1 MLPNP
6 VNLSSKAKF
15 EQNHSEQTVY
25 HSESN
30 NEYENKVVDGILLDR
45 EKAENAVWLG
55 IKAEKARDLNRAAN
69 QYRLALEYNPECAK
83 AYRLLCLVLKKND
96 EFNESRNTIDVE
108 LKSTDRLKID
118 VDVRELK
125 TETKSDRNGVI
136 VKNGEAIEAKIV
148 PQIIRNDRFNLSDVN
163 LISSRAFDVKNTN
176 SSSQTNS
183 EIVLLPTMKPSPSGD
198 LVLQDN
204 LAVSQVYVEQAIVFF
219 EKKLWEKSIA
229 ACQEALRICPTM
241 SKAYKI
247 WGNCLQQSGNSAD
260 AIGIY
265 AKALE
270 LQPDMAEIYC
280 NLGSIYAKSQKWQQ
294 AIEHYQKSIAIDPDF
309 AAPCRN
315 LARVWD
321 ELGEYD
327 KSEEYFFKAI
337 TIKPELITAKNH
349 FDLAHNLAT
358 ENKQDRA
365 ISCYKNCIRLNSSF
379 LNAYVRLAQ
388 LLEESGQKEEALYY
402 YKKLAQLQ
410 TGKKAKTKQSKS
422 KQQIH
427 EFLFGKKQ
435 KSTKSSSVQVP
446 IAIEKNTV
454 KKALPQSNRGKPVTK
469 QEQITEYLQKAKKQP
484 NSAPLRFELANLYAQ
499 IGQWENAITYYLQAI
514 KIAPSF
520 AKYYLGLGQA
530 WSKLGDTVKAN
541 QSFYQAFSLEPEKV
555 KAQNHLLLGN
565 KLLEQRQIESA
576 IACYRRA
583 ITQDPKIIESYWQ
596 LGKILLSSGNEQGA
610 IACYQQALKI
620 EPDNSRSCFYLA
632 NALAQIEQTEAAIDC
647 YQKAAEIDPSNAD
660 IKHNLG
666 EMYFLQENWQDAAE
680 AYRQAISL
688 NPHNSWSYNNLG
700 DALIKLEQWQEAAS
714 SLHSAIAL
722 KPDFVWSHYN
732 LGEALVEL
740 EQWDEALAAYQKA
753 KQLDPQLPRVKQKI
767 ANILRRRSKNSQQE
781 ALSFSKIQIQ
791 EDPDNV
797 ELYHQAI
804 ALDRRDCQLY
814 LGLGKAL
821 FKQKKWDEA
830 ISIFQMGLEL
840 QPENSEL
847 ASEWSKAI
855 YEKDREDMTAGSRSI
870 ADK

>member
-1 MLPNP
+1 MLPNTS
-6 VNLSSKAKF
+6 NLSNQAKF
-15 EQNHSEQTVY
+15 KESYSGRKTVR
-25 HSESN
+25 SKLDGKDK
-30 NEYENKVVDGILLDR
+30 NKVIKGILLDR
-45 EKAENAVWLG
+45 EKAENAVWQG
-55 IKAEKARDLNRAAN
+55 IKAEKKGDLKKAAS
-69 QYRLALEYNPECAK
+69 QYRLALEYEPECAK
-83 AYRLLCLVLKKND
+83 AYRLLCLVLNKNC
-96 EFNESRNTIDVE
+96 E
-108 LKSTDRLKID
+108 LKKRSNQTDIKLLATGEPKA
-118 VDVRELK
+118 
-125 TETKSDRNGVI
+125 ETKSDRHQENIENNKLVKAENSQI
-136 VKNGEAIEAKIV
+136 VRDN
-148 PQIIRNDRFNLSDVN
+148 RFNFCDVN
-163 LISSRAFDVKNTN
+163 LVSSRAFDVNNTN

-183 EIVLLPTMKPSPSGD
+183 EIVLLPNMQASPSGD

-204 LAVSQVYVEQAIVFF
+204 LAVSQVYMDQATVFF
-219 EKKLWEKSIA
+219 EKKQWEKSIA
-229 ACQEALRICPTM
+229 ACQEALRICPNM
-241 SKAYKI
+241 GEAYKI
-247 WGNCLQQSGNSAD
+247 WGNCLQQSGNSAE

-270 LQPDMAEIYC
+270 LQPNMAEIYC

-337 TIKPELITAKNH
+337 TIKPKLITAKNH

-358 ENKQDRA
+358 ENKPDRA
-365 ISCYKNCIRLNSSF
+365 ISCYKNCIQLDPNF

-410 TGKKAKTKQSKS
+410 TEKKAKTKKSKS

-427 EFLFGKKQ
+427 EFLFGTKP
-435 KSTKSSSVQVP
+435 KSAKKSSAKVP
-446 IAIEKNTV
+446 VTIKKNTV
-454 KKALPQSNRGKPVTK
+454 AKALPQSKRGKFATK
-469 QEQITEYLQKAKKQP
+469 QEQINEYLQKTKQKP
-484 NSAPLRFELANLYAQ
+484 NSAPLRYEIGNLYAQ
-499 IGQWENAITYYLQAI
+499 IEQWQNAITYYLQAI
-514 KIAPSF
+514 KIAPGFS
-520 AKYYLGLGQA
+520 KYYFGLGQA

-555 KAQNHLLLGN
+555 KAQNHLMLGN
-565 KLLEQRQIESA
+565 KLLEQRQSQLA

-620 EPDNSRSCFYLA
+620 EPDNSRSYFYLA
-632 NALAQIEQTEAAIDC
+632 NALAQTKQTQPAVDC
-647 YQKAAEIDPSNAD
+647 YQKAAEIDPNNAD

-666 EMYFLQENWQDAAE
+666 EMFFQQENWQDAAG
-680 AYRQAISL
+680 AYRQAIAL

-700 DALIKLEQWQEAAS
+700 DVLIKLEQWQEAANS
-714 SLHSAIAL
+714 FRSAIAL
-722 KPDFVWSHYN
+722 KPDFVWSYYN

-740 EQWDEALAAYQKA
+740 AQWDEALAAYQKA

-767 ANILRRRSKNSQQE
+767 ANILRRRSKNSQHE
-781 ALSFSKIQIQ
+781 ALSWCKVQIQ
-791 EDPDNV
+791 EDPNNI

-804 ALDRRDCQLY
+804 ALDRKDCQLY

-821 FKQKKWDEA
+821 FEQKKWEEA
-830 ISIFQMGLEL
+830 ISIFQMGLEIE
-840 QPENSEL
+840 PENPEL

-855 YEKDREDMTAGSRSI
+855 YEKDRELNFEDVPDKAGDLNDR
-870 ADK
+870 